1 MPVKENIE
9 LMRRWFHEVW
19 NEGKIETVRELFA
32 PDGRAVGHYGERSE
46 IHGPDE
52 FVPFVHRIRGAF
64 PDVKLTIDDAFGARD
79 KVVIRWS
86 AAMTHSGESM
96 GPASNKP
103 VHVTGIT
110 IARIAKGK
118 IVEGWDN
125 WDQLGMLEQI
135 GAYKRIQASGHCRFA
150 EKRMSSD

>member
-1 MPVKENIE
+1 MPVKENVE
-9 LMRRWFHEVW
+9 LMRRWFQEVW

-46 IHGPDE
+46 VHGPDQ
-52 FVPFVHRIRGAF
+52 FVPFVQQIRAAF
-64 PDVKLTIDDAFGARD
+64 PDVKVTIDDAFGARD

-86 AAMTHSGESM
+86 ASMTHSGDAL
-96 GPASNKP
+96 GPASGKP
-103 VHVTGIT
+103 VLLTGIT

-125 WDQLGMLEQI
+125 WDRLGMLEQI
-135 GAYKRIQASGHCRFA
+135 GAYKRPEILAKTA
-150 EKRMSSD
+150 